1 MPYNERKQPY
11 KALNA
16 LALYS
21 AALTVS
27 CALWIALGLAV
38 GMIEPYPVQE
48 SICGD
53 ETEQTDS
60 YWECTT
66 GSELD
71 LTPIIEDEAQVTTAQ
86 ERG

>member
-1 MPYNERKQPY
+1 MKDINRPQRI
-11 KALNA
+11 LNT

-27 CALWIALGLAV
+27 TALCIALGLATGV
-38 GMIEPYPVQE
+38 IEPYPVQE
-48 SICGD
+48 SVCGD
-53 ETEQTDS
+53 EGTDS

-71 LTPIIEDEAQVTTAQ
+71 LTPIYEDEAQTKEGA
-86 ERG
+86 RL